1 MLRPYSCQ
9 LSGNRQKVR
18 IFTIT
23 DYRLPITDYLLP
35 ITYYLISKY
44 ASL

>member
-9 LSGNRQKVR
+9 LSGNRQKAR
-18 IFTIT
+18 IFPLTH
-23 DYRLPITDYLLP
+23 YQSPITNYPLP
-35 ITYYLISKY
+35 ISKY